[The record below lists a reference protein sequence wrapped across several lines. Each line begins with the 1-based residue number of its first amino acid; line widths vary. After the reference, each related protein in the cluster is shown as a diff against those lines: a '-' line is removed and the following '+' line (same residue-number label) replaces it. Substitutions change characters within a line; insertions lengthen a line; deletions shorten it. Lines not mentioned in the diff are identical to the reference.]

1 MTNQSIQQDQ
11 HDHHHT
17 TSSTTSSSSIVTRTV
32 IGGPHTRLPRF
43 VESLLSW
50 SLCLSCLSVS
60 GYHYCVSTYIRP
72 LWSRL
77 SPNNNYYHH
86 HRRLLAND
94 CHTASSTSSSTSGS
108 SSRSST
114 ATTTPP
120 PMMVWIPLTTH
131 SQQEMESKTSMERY
145 HQLCLFLSKV
155 YNINLKTALFV
166 DRGSSRD
173 RLLDNDDHTAT
184 TTGEQ
189 LIEILKSDTI
199 ARRLASLVMM
209 GKWGGKSY
217 HRRCSFMNQ
226 QSFDING
233 YVDALM
239 LGENDE
245 EHDKDFPEFVRFLMA
260 SWTKLLEFFPL
271 SNSTSTKQEEEVEE
285 NCDFEISLVV
295 PSYGETNVFLKG
307 QVTKWYNHCKD
318 PSKVEIIIVHAGG
331 RQSEDGQEEEKEEDL
346 LFVWGGNMDN
356 CGVNDGVDGCQGSTN
371 DYNIITRTK
380 ASWGCV
386 RVLKYGGGGGRGP
399 CLNYGARAARGRILT
414 FCHLDTTLPDEWDDK
429 VRNALRY
436 KNVANDTMDRST
448 VLANA
453 CAFGFGIDTS
463 KDGLGGGPYPPGIR
477 AVETTA
483 NIRTQLFALPYG
495 DQALSLSRAMFDF
508 LGGFPDQCLMEDYE
522 LVVLLRKRVALFKSS
537 SSSSLFGHQEVLKI
551 VPGKPALCSPRRW
564 QKFGV
569 LYVTFMNSKFVNKY
583 CGGLGPDQLYKMYYG
598 SDPPKR
604 ESKLSPWEEE
614 LHKILSEN

>member
-1 MTNQSIQQDQ
+1 MTNQSIQQDE

-17 TSSTTSSSSIVTRTV
+17 TTSSTSSIVRIV

-60 GYHYCVSTYIRP
+60 GYHYCVTTYIRP
-72 LWSRL
+72 LWSIL
-77 SPNNNYYHH
+77 SPSNDC
-86 HRRLLAND
+86 RLLAND
-94 CHTASSTSSSTSGS
+94 CHTASGTSSSSS
-108 SSRSST
+108 SSRRSSST
-114 ATTTPP
+114 TTKTHPP
-120 PMMVWIPLTTH
+120 MVWIPLTTH
-131 SQQEMESKTSMERY
+131 SQQEMESKTTMERY

-155 YNINLKTALFV
+155 YNINLKTASFV
-166 DRGSSRD
+166 DRSSSWD

-184 TTGEQ
+184 TTCTGEQ
-189 LIEILKSDTI
+189 LIEILKNDTI

-226 QSFDING
+226 QSFDNNVN
-233 YVDALM
+233 VDALM
-239 LGENDE
+239 VGEKDE
-245 EHDKDFPEFVRFLMA
+245 EHDKDLPELVRFLMA

-271 SNSTSTKQEEEVEE
+271 SNSTSTKEEEEE
-285 NCDFEISLVV
+285 EDCDFEISLVV
-295 PSYGETNVFLKG
+295 PSYGETNVFLKQ
-307 QVTKWYNHCKD
+307 QVRKWYNHCKD
-318 PSKVEIIIVHAGG
+318 PSKVEIIIVDAGG
-331 RQSEDGQEEEKEEDL
+331 RQSEDGQEEEEEEEDL
-346 LFVWGGNMDN
+346 LFVWGGNMDH

-371 DYNIITRTK
+371 DDNDDDNVITRKK

-386 RVLKYGGGGGRGP
+386 RVLKYAGGGGRGP

-414 FCHLDTTLPDEWDDK
+414 FCHLDTTLPDEWNDK
-429 VRNALRY
+429 VRNVLWY
-436 KNVANDTMDRST
+436 ENVTNDTMDRST
-448 VLANA
+448 VLASA

-495 DQALSLSRAMFDF
+495 DQALSLSKAMFDF